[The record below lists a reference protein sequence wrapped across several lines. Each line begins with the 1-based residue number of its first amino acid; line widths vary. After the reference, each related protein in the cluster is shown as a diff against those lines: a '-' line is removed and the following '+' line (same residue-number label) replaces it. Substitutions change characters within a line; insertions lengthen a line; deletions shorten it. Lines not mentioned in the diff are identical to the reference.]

1 MDSLTHEQEQVLI
14 GTIIGDGC
22 IFKCKK
28 ARFHRLNLAHSIKQ
42 EQYFMMKFNILAPI
56 VKTLPKK
63 RSWIDARTNNEYH
76 EIRLQSLTD
85 KMFSNLY
92 AHWYSGGKKILNLEN
107 LQKIDALGLAVIFF
121 DDGYYLRGGGYL
133 SMNNFD
139 NKSIENF
146 QSFLLSNF
154 GLETK
159 IHKGGS
165 LYFKRKVFPKLKSI
179 IKPFA
184 TPDVLYKLGELLES

>member
-28 ARFHRLNLAHSIKQ
+28 ARFHRMNLAHSLKQ
-42 EQYFMMKFNILAPI
+42 EKYFMMKFNILEPI

-63 RSWIDARTNNEYH
+63 RTWTDARTNNEYH

-85 KMFSNLY
+85 KMFSSLY
-92 AHWYSGGKKILNLEN
+92 AQWYYGGKKILNLEN
-107 LQKIDALGLAVIFF
+107 LQKIDALGLAIIFF
-121 DDGYYLRGGGYL
+121 DDGYFLRGGGYI

-139 NKSIENF
+139 IKSIENF
-146 QSFLLSNF
+146 QLFLLSKF

-159 IHKGGS
+159 IHKGGF
-165 LYFKRKVFPKLKSI
+165 LYFKRKVFPKLKAI
-179 IKPFA
+179 IRPFA